1 MKRNSNYS
9 QKEASRVDTLVG
21 RQTEIRG
28 DVRFSGGLHVDG
40 RVVGNVIAEGD
51 DAVLSV
57 SEHGAVEGEVT
68 VPNIVLNGS
77 VNGDVRST
85 QRIELSEHAKV
96 SGDVYY
102 NLIEMA
108 MGAAV
113 NGQLVHQS
121 AEQPVLALHHDQRVR
136 EAGEGIRATDGEDV

>member
-1 MKRNSNYS
+1 MWGNSGS
-9 QKEASRVDTLVG
+9 QKQASRVDTLVG
-21 RQTEIRG
+21 RHTEVRG

-40 RVVGNVIAEGD
+40 RIVGNVIAEGE

-68 VPNIVLNGS
+68 VPNVVLNGS
-77 VNGDVRST
+77 VNGDVRSA

-96 SGDVYY
+96 AGDVYY

-108 MGAAV
+108 MGASV

-121 AEQPVLALHHDQRVR
+121 NDQPVLALHHEQRP
-136 EAGEGIRATDGEDV
+136 EAGASEERTADGEDV